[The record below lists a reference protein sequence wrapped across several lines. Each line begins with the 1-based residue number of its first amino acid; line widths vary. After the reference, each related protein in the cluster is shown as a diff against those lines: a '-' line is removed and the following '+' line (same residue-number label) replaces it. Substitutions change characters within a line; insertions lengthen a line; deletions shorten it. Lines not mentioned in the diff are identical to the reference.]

1 MIIDVRVCVYFYLH
15 VFAKSLFPFS
25 LLQSVWLW
33 LSPLVCMWPCKC
45 VVYPFQPLL
54 SVVVCIDPTLHS
66 ADRYTECHSHL
77 QGPQQHSPPFSKKP
91 SWRPCVLFV
100 VIVHSQQEPLCNF
113 LLLSVMT
120 RAVKKLGFQ
129 SSTSIHLE
137 ILAADST
144 IRISSWTIISV
155 HWVTEWRHK

>member
-1 MIIDVRVCVYFYLH
+1 MINDVRVCVYFCLH
-15 VFAKSLFPFS
+15 VFTKSLFAFS
-25 LLQSVWLW
+25 LFWSVWIWPSL
-33 LSPLVCMWPCKC
+33 LVCMWPCKC
-45 VVYPFQPLL
+45 VVYPLQPLL

-77 QGPQQHSPPFSKKP
+77 QGPQQYRPPFSKKP
-91 SWRPCVLFV
+91 SWRPSVLFV
-100 VIVHSQQEPLCNF
+100 AVHSQQEPLCNF

-120 RAVKKLGFQ
+120 RAVTKLGFQ

-144 IRISSWTIISV
+144 IRISLWTIIS
-155 HWVTEWRHK
+155 TEWRHK